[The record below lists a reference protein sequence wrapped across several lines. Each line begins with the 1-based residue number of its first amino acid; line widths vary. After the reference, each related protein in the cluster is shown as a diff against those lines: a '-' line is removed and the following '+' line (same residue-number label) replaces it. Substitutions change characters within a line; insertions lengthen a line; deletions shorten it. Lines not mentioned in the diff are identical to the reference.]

1 MSDDL
6 VKRLR
11 DAHSFMGDPL
21 LKEAADEIE
30 RLREALRYYAENHYP
45 NVNDGPWGVNSTD
58 FGDVARAALT
68 DKGGEQ

>member
-6 VKRLR
+6 SARLR

-30 RLREALRYYAENHYP
+30 RLLARTAELERKDASRCETGLP
-45 NVNDGPWGVNSTD
+45 CERLTSM
-58 FGDVARAALT
+58 ARALS
-68 DKGGEQ
+68 DKGEKP

>member
-1 MSDDL
+1 MSDIIE
-6 VKRLR
+6 RLL
-11 DAHSFMGDPL
+11 DAYSFMRDPL

-68 DKGGEQ
+68 DKGEKP

>member
-1 MSDDL
+1 MSDIIE
-6 VKRLR
+6 RLL
-11 DAHSFMGDPL
+11 DAYSFMGDPL

-68 DKGGEQ
+68 DKGEKP